1 MDSPEKLSLLDRL
14 IDKFNSSRFFTISFI
29 LHFLM
34 IVIFGGTVLFEA
46 MQEPPDFEGG
56 EGGFMAGSEE
66 VSAPPAAA
74 QTQPQE
80 TTFTVSTPAVQNN
93 TVAAITTTG
102 QNPLNFQMDAIIT
115 PSAMVKPTT
124 PKAAVTAAPTTSV
137 GMAGM
142 NAQAAAQI
150 REFTGGWGKGS
161 GSGTGTRAR
170 EFEFKAFLAKYGGGN
185 WNSTVQTSGGKIVG
199 GSLPN
204 LLWFMSLASKDKIKT
219 NYLNVEALDLSS
231 DKIFAVK
238 PPFIFFSGSRDFRLT
253 EKEVENLQKYVRMG
267 GAIWGDASVPG
278 RGSAFDI
285 AFRRE
290 MRRVMPDKDKD
301 FEPLDTRDPMFTR
314 APYFPEIRQQPP
326 GINYYNEPV
335 YVMRYFGEIA
345 IIYTANDYGDMWQFG
360 IKLNDRDW
368 VINLDRAEG
377 ERRVAIDE
385 RLYEN
390 SGIYIHNTN
399 PNPPI
404 TSILETYKFGS
415 NMVIHLLTRWEDK
428 LRSAPRL

>member
-1 MDSPEKLSLLDRL
+1 MDSPEKLTLLDRL

-34 IVIFGGTVLFEA
+34 IAIFGGTVLFEA

-56 EGGFMAGSEE
+56 EGGFLAGGEE

-74 QTQPQE
+74 QSQPQE
-80 TTFTVSTPAVQNN
+80 TTFTVSTPAVQNT

-124 PKAAVTAAPTTSV
+124 PSAAAVTAAPSASV

-142 NAQAAAQI
+142 NAQVAGQI

-170 EFEFKAFLAKYGGGN
+170 EFEFKAFLAKYSGGN
-185 WNSTVQTSGGKIVG
+185 WNSTVTLDAGKIVT

-204 LLWFMSLASKDKIKT
+204 LLWFMSLASRDKIKT
-219 NYLNVEALDLSS
+219 DYLNVEALELSS
-231 DKIFAVK
+231 DKIFTEK
-238 PPFIFFSGSRDFRLT
+238 PPFIFFTGSQDFRLT
-253 EKEVENLQKYVRMG
+253 DKEVENLQKYVRMG
-267 GAIWGDASVPG
+267 GAIWGDSSVPG

-335 YVMRYFGEIA
+335 YVMRYFGEIS

-360 IKLNDRDW
+360 VKLEGKDW
-368 VINLDRAEG
+368 VINTDWG
-377 ERRVAIDE
+377 DKGYVALNRE
-385 RLYEN
+385 LYSN

-399 PNPPI
+399 PNLPI
-404 TSILETYKFGS
+404 TSILDTYKFGT
-415 NMVIHLLTRWEDK
+415 NMVIHLITRWEDK

>member
-1 MDSPEKLSLLDRL
+1 
-14 IDKFNSSRFFTISFI
+14 
-29 LHFLM
+29 
-34 IVIFGGTVLFEA
+34 
-46 MQEPPDFEGG
+46 
-56 EGGFMAGSEE
+56 
-66 VSAPPAAA
+66 
-74 QTQPQE
+74 
-80 TTFTVSTPAVQNN
+80 
-93 TVAAITTTG
+93 
-102 QNPLNFQMDAIIT
+102 
-115 PSAMVKPTT
+115 MVKPSA
-124 PKAAVTAAPTTSV
+124 PAAAVTAPPTTSV

-142 NAQAAAQI
+142 NAQVASQI

-170 EFEFKAFLAKYGGGN
+170 EFEFKAFLAKYEGGN
-185 WNSTVQTSGGKIVG
+185 WNSAVQVRGGKIVG

-231 DKIFAVK
+231 DKIFATK
-238 PPFIFFSGSRDFRLT
+238 PPFVFFTGSRDFRLT

-326 GINYYNEPV
+326 GINYYNDPV

-345 IIYTANDYGDMWQFG
+345 IIYTSNDYGDMWQFG

-368 VINLDRAEG
+368 VINLDSAEN
-377 ERRVAIDE
+377 RRVAIDE

-404 TSILETYKFGS
+404 ASILETYKFGT